1 MWLFRSGSSRTA
13 AAIPAA
19 ASGNPPGSPANET
32 QEDVRLSRPRWNFE
46 EGSLIAPGRRSLKR
60 LGGGS
65 AYEVYLVWDEQLF
78 ALAVAKLLRPDR
90 ATDPR
95 ALRELRREADLLER
109 LAHPALVRGFG
120 SIPDGSHPHLLLEY
134 AEGPTLHQLID
145 RHGPLPLEQLAPLA
159 LHVASVLQYLSSRR
173 VVHLDVKPGNIVM
186 GIPPRLIDL
195 SIARDFDDA
204 AQLRVP
210 IGTDR
215 YMGPE
220 QCDPTSSPAPVGPA
234 TDVGGFGA
242 TLYHACTGTPPFVRD
257 PDATDGDIL
266 SRFPQL
272 IRDLPPLP
280 KHIPSRFAE
289 MIRRMLRKDP
299 AGRPS
304 LRDVVASLEAIA
316 PPERPRRRPAH

>member
-1 MWLFRSGSSRTA
+1 V
-13 AAIPAA
+13 
-19 ASGNPPGSPANET
+19 ANEVT
-32 QEDVRLSRPRWNFE
+32 EEARRGRPRWNFE
-46 EGSLIAPGRRSLKR
+46 EGSLIAPGRTSVKR
-60 LGGGS
+60 LGGGG

-90 ATDPR
+90 VTDPR
-95 ALRELRREADLLER
+95 ALRELRREADLLAS

-120 SIPDGSHPHLLLEY
+120 SVLDSPHPHLFLEY
-134 AEGPTLHQLID
+134 AEGPTLQQVIAKD
-145 RHGPLPLEQLAPLA
+145 GPLPPEQLAPLA

-173 VVHLDVKPGNIVM
+173 VVHLDVKPGNVVM

-215 YMGPE
+215 YMAPE

-234 TDVGGFGA
+234 TDVWGFGA
-242 TLYHACTGTPPFVRD
+242 TLYHACTGAPPFARD

-289 MIRRMLRKDP
+289 TIRRMLRKDP

-304 LRDVVASLEAIA
+304 LRDVVAALEAIA
-316 PPERPRRRPAH
+316 PAEKPKRRFVR